1 MAKKNILTARFL
13 KISVAGLFL
22 MILIVI
28 SISFITR
35 SQKKLKVPR
44 LSENIVQQKI
54 EKREKVE
61 HFEAEG
67 QFQKHEMK
75 ADRHYIGEDD
85 HYHLEGNVRVVL
97 FKKREGKDIFISG
110 DEVVYDKEQIQF
122 IIRGGVEIRHED
134 LKIEAE
140 SLKYNADEERFKSG
154 EGVQFSSQKL
164 GGKAQ
169 NLDYSLKEKRL
180 TLWENVSLE
189 FLPEDSS
196 SLPVIIQGD
205 KIDYLKEQKLCILQG
220 NGRLFHGKS
229 RSSADLLK
237 VELFGEEQNIKSLYL
252 KGNAQVYLEDEE
264 EGDRQARMIS
274 GDEISLHAFFEQ
286 TKIRFIEAAGTCFFK
301 SVSTPEEWTQIE
313 AGTIRF
319 ELDAGGRLAAFHAQ
333 TEVRMQEKREESG
346 EQRNIDGDV
355 VIFDGE
361 RNELQ
366 ILGNS
371 GTKARIMTE
380 SNEILAHE
388 LIASLDSDDLKA
400 NENVKVVLRSDE
412 EEESVGFF
420 SSNEPVL
427 ITAQE
432 MRYFGERERF
442 VFNRGVNIAQ
452 KNQALTAEESLFIGK
467 DGLGAYGGVKMSLVD
482 ASGES
487 EASGFFAPEQPVFIS
502 AREMRFSNESKHFLF
517 YRDVKIWQQ
526 KKTLFAELI
535 RLHQESRE
543 FVCTGGVRSVIP
555 VVPKDKAEERLE
567 ISAERMRFIP
577 EENVIS
583 YEENSLLRAQDVSL
597 NAQSV
602 FVYLSG
608 DTGDLLEIIAQGNV
622 IIVKEQTEGRGE
634 KARYDLNNNSI
645 EITGNPVF
653 IDKNKGRTE
662 GDKLTF
668 SISDDRITVENK
680 GRDRS
685 ITVIKS

>member
-1 MAKKNILTARFL
+1 MAKKNILTAQFL
-13 KISVAGLFL
+13 KISVASLFVV
-22 MILIVI
+22 ILIVI

-44 LSENIVQQKI
+44 LSENIVQQKV

-85 HYHLEGNVRVVL
+85 HYHLEGNVRIVL

-110 DEVVYDKEQIQF
+110 DEVIYDKDQIKF
-122 IIRGGVEIRHED
+122 IIRGDVEIRHED

-140 SLKYNADEERFKSG
+140 SLEYNADEERFKSE
-154 EGVQFSSQKL
+154 EGVHFSSQRL

-180 TLWENVSLE
+180 TLWENASLE
-189 FLPEDSS
+189 FMPEDSS
-196 SLPVIIQGD
+196 SIPVTIQGD
-205 KIDYLKEQKLCILQG
+205 KIDYLKAQKLCVLQG
-220 NGRLFHGKS
+220 NGRLFRGKS

-237 VELFGEEQNIKSLYL
+237 VELLGEEQNIKSLYL
-252 KGNAQVYLEDEE
+252 KGNAQAYLEDEE
-264 EGDRQARMIS
+264 EGDGQVRMIS

-286 TKIRFIEAAGTCFFK
+286 PKIRFIEAAGKCFFK
-301 SVSTPEEWTQIE
+301 SISTPEEWTQIE

-319 ELDAGGRLAAFHAQ
+319 ELDAGGRLASFHAQ
-333 TEVRMQEKREESG
+333 TEVRMQEKREESR
-346 EQRNIDGDV
+346 EQRIIVGDV

-366 ILGNS
+366 VLGNS
-371 GTKARIMTE
+371 RTKARIMTE
-380 SNEILAHE
+380 SNEIQAHE
-388 LIASLDSDDLKA
+388 LIASLDSDDLNA
-400 NENVKVVLRSDE
+400 NGDVKVVLRSDE
-412 EEESVGFF
+412 EEGSVGFF
-420 SSNEPVL
+420 SSDEPVL

-432 MRYFGERERF
+432 MRYFGEGERF
-442 VFNRGVNIAQ
+442 VFNRGINITQ
-452 KNQALTAEESLFIGK
+452 KNQALTAEESLFVGK

-482 ASGES
+482 VRGES

-535 RLHQESRE
+535 RLHQDSRE

-555 VVPKDKAEERLE
+555 VVPKDKSEERLE

-577 EENVIS
+577 DENVIS

-602 FVYLSG
+602 SVYLSK
-608 DTGDLLEIIAQGNV
+608 DKGDLLEIIAQGNV
-622 IIVKEQTEGRGE
+622 MIAKEQTEGRGE
-634 KARYDLNNNSI
+634 KAKYDLNNNSI

-653 IDKNKGRTE
+653 IDKHKGRTE

-685 ITVIKS
+685 ITVIK